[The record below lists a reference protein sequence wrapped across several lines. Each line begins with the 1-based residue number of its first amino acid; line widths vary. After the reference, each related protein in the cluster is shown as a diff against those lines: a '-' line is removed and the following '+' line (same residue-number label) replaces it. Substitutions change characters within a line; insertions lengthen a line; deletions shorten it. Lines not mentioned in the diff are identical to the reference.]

1 MDVPAPATKL
11 KRIFLASLRGAAE
24 CLGLT
29 EGQQAQLR
37 HTLSL
42 VLNEPIRFDPQTLLS
57 YLGRWEGGK
66 AMGE

>member
-1 MDVPAPATKL
+1 MQLKL
-11 KRIFLASLRGAAE
+11 IFLASLRGAAE
-24 CLGLT
+24 GLGLT

-42 VLNEPIRFDPQTLLS
+42 VLNDPNRFDPQTLLS